1 MDIYLKTIDNKCNQS
16 IIPSSVHGML
26 WLQTHFEDEQW
37 EALSESRVTISEIDA
52 KLLCQDAHLA
62 GLKVENISEVSI
74 LDVLPKTN

>member
-1 MDIYLKTIDNKCNQS
+1 
-16 IIPSSVHGML
+16 ML

-37 EALSESRVTISEIDA
+37 EALSESRVTISETDS
-52 KLLCQDAHLA
+52 KLLCKDAHLA